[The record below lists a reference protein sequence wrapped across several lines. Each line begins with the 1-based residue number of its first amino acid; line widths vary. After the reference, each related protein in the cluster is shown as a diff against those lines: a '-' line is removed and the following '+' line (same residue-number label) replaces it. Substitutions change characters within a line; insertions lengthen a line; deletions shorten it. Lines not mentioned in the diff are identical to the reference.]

1 MTGQNSSS
9 SSHII
14 IDPEQARFLTD
25 AQLRLFLLPFLGR
38 VRSVSQVAAE
48 LGIKINAMLY
58 RVQQMLACGLL
69 EPDHLEPRGGRP
81 IQYYRAVAD
90 VLFVPFTATMF
101 ETLEAQIKHGD
112 QAQHQRFVR
121 AFAAS
126 RQQQMLE
133 GGWGTLLSR
142 DATGNVNVTR
152 ARLDSQDESAGMK
165 SVGMRSAG
173 MSVPADGVPLSVW
186 SQIPLRP
193 ETARELAGRLQ
204 ALLDEYLYQPAPEG
218 EVTYLLHVGFT
229 KE

>member
-9 SSHII
+9 SSGPVHVIS
-14 IDPEQARFLTD
+14 DPDQATLLTD
-25 AQLRLFLLPFLGR
+25 AQLRVFLLPFLGR
-38 VRSVSQVAAE
+38 VKSVSQVAAE
-48 LGIKINAMLY
+48 LGIKVNAMLY

-69 EPDHLEPRGGRP
+69 EPDHLEARGGRP

-90 VLFVPFTATMF
+90 VLFVPFTATVF

-121 AFAAS
+121 ALAAS

-133 GGWGTLLSR
+133 DGWGTLLSR
-142 DATGNVNVTR
+142 DAGGNINVIR
-152 ARLDSQDESAGMK
+152 ARLNVSDPNSSDVNLNAL
-165 SVGMRSAG
+165 
-173 MSVPADGVPLSVW
+173 SVPDDGLPMSVW

-204 ALLDEYLYQPAPEG
+204 ALLNEYLYQLAPEG
-218 EVTYLLHVGFT
+218 EATHLLHVGFT
-229 KE
+229 RE